1 VSSNES
7 DGGNGTDKRSTGG
20 PDRQPSLVPGTV
32 LLGIAG
38 VLIVIV
44 LVKPDM
50 PDWLRASIAIV
61 AVLVVIALLV
71 IAFRVFRGASRR
83 GR

>member
-1 VSSNES
+1 MTTQPS
-7 DGGNGTDKRSTGG
+7 RAGG
-20 PDRQPSLVPGTV
+20 PSGQPSLVPGTV
-32 LLGIAG
+32 LLGIAA
-38 VLIVIV
+38 VLIVLV

-50 PDWLRASIAIV
+50 PGWLRVTIAVV

-71 IAFRVFRGASRR
+71 IAFRVFRGVSRR

>member
-1 VSSNES
+1 
-7 DGGNGTDKRSTGG
+7 
-20 PDRQPSLVPGTV
+20 LVPGTV
-32 LLGIAG
+32 LLGIAA

-50 PDWLRASIAIV
+50 PGWLRAAIAIV

-71 IAFRVFRGASRR
+71 IAFRVFRGATRR

>member
-1 VSSNES
+1 MS
-7 DGGNGTDKRSTGG
+7 TDETQPGD
-20 PDRQPSLVPGTV
+20 DRQEPADNDRAGQPSLVPGTV

-38 VLIVIV
+38 LLIVIV
-44 LVKPDM
+44 LVKPDI
-50 PDWLRASIAIV
+50 PSWLRAVIAIA

-83 GR
+83 YR

>member
-1 VSSNES
+1 MSTP
-7 DGGNGTDKRSTGG
+7 NGS

-32 LLGIAG
+32 LLGIAA

-50 PDWLRASIAIV
+50 PGWLRAAIAIV

-71 IAFRVFRGASRR
+71 IAFRVFRGATRR